1 MRRWRYFG
9 WFLTLVLFLGC
20 GSATR
25 IPPERLAVAPF
36 DVTLPEAGE
45 VRWQLA
51 NGLEVRFARNDELPL
66 VRGALYL
73 KGGGLQEQVGETG
86 LADATGKMMRA
97 GGAGQR
103 APEEL
108 DRALE
113 SLAASIGGS
122 FASEYGSF
130 TFQSLAADAPAVF
143 GMFADVVLR
152 PRFDTQRLAVW
163 KAQALDEIRRRKD
176 DSMTVA
182 QLAFM
187 QLLYQ
192 GSQYGRVLVSADVE
206 RIRPELLRRMHERLV
221 QPDRAVL
228 VIVGAVDEVEVR
240 SMVARE
246 FGAWR
251 ATRALDLTPPP
262 LTATPAQ
269 GIYHVALPFQQSAI
283 VIGQLGVPRLTPDHV
298 AIDVFNEA
306 FGSGGFGSQLMMEV
320 RTRRGLAYGVQG
332 LMLQRVVK
340 GPNLI
345 TLSTKRESTVD
356 AIVASLGVLKQMQ
369 TELLSDA
376 LVGEH
381 QQSIANSFIFAFE
394 SPMDIVQRSV
404 SQRFLGYPLD
414 YDRTYLRRVHAV
426 TPADIQRVASSYWNV
441 KECVVVVVGDP
452 AVRGALESM
461 RSAHPELFGSMPL
474 MEAQFDEQLKRS

>member
-1 MRRWRYFG
+1 M
-9 WFLTLVLFLGC
+9 
-20 GSATR
+20 
-25 IPPERLAVAPF
+25 
-36 DVTLPEAGE
+36 
-45 VRWQLA
+45 
-51 NGLEVRFARNDELPL
+51 
-66 VRGALYL
+66 
-73 KGGGLQEQVGETG
+73 
-86 LADATGKMMRA
+86 
-97 GGAGQR
+97 
-103 APEEL
+103 
-108 DRALE
+108 
-113 SLAASIGGS
+113 
-122 FASEYGSF
+122 
-130 TFQSLAADAPAVF
+130 
-143 GMFADVVLR
+143 
-152 PRFDTQRLAVW
+152 
-163 KAQALDEIRRRKD
+163 
-176 DSMTVA
+176 
-182 QLAFM
+182 
-187 QLLYQ
+187 
-192 GSQYGRVLVSADVE
+192 
-206 RIRPELLRRMHERLV
+206 
-221 QPDRAVL
+221 
-228 VIVGAVDEVEVR
+228 
-240 SMVARE
+240 
-246 FGAWR
+246 
-251 ATRALDLTPPP
+251 
-262 LTATPAQ
+262 
-269 GIYHVALPFQQSAI
+269 
-283 VIGQLGVPRLTPDHV
+283 

>member
-1 MRRWRYFG
+1 MKCCNRLILFFG
-9 WFLTLVLFLGC
+9 FILLSGCLTARHASHHDTALTL
-20 GSATR
+20 SD
-25 IPPERLAVAPF
+25 VA
-36 DVTLPEAGE
+36 LPSAGE
-45 VRWQLA
+45 VQWRLQ

-66 VRGALYL
+66 VRGALYI
-73 KGGGLQEQVGETG
+73 KGGGLQELDGETG

-97 GGAGQR
+97 GGAGR
-103 APEEL
+103 RGPEEL

-143 GMFADVVLR
+143 GMFADVLQR
-152 PRFDTQRLAVW
+152 PRFDAQRLAVW
-163 KAQALDEIRRRKD
+163 KAQAAEEIRRRKD

-182 QLAFM
+182 QLSFM
-187 QLLYQ
+187 QLLYR
-192 GSQYGRVLVSADVE
+192 GSKYGRVLKSEDVE
-206 RIRPELLRRMHERLV
+206 RMRPELLQRMHRRLV

-228 VIVGAVDEVEVR
+228 VIVGAVEEALVR
-240 SMVARE
+240 SMVERE
-246 FGAWR
+246 FAAWKPGQ
-251 ATRALDLTPPP
+251 AVDLTPPP
-262 LTATPAQ
+262 LKASPAP
-269 GIYHVALPFQQSAI
+269 GIVHIPMPFQQSAI
-283 VIGQLGVPRLTPDHV
+283 VIGQLGVPRLTADHV

-332 LMLQRVVK
+332 IMMQRVVR

-356 AIVASLGVLKQMQ
+356 AIVASLGVLRQMQ
-369 TELLSDA
+369 TTPLSDA
-376 LVGEH
+376 VVGEH
-381 QQSIANSFIFAFE
+381 QQAIANSFIFAFE
-394 SPMDIVQRSV
+394 SPIDIIQRSV

-414 YDRTYLRRVHAV
+414 YDRTYLRRVSEV

-452 AVRGALESM
+452 SVRGALEGM
-461 RSAHPELFGSMPL
+461 RRDHPELFGSMPL
-474 MEAQFDEQLKRS
+474 VEAHFDEQLKLF